1 MIVALIAISGCG
13 SSTPSAD
20 TGSGATTSSTSVVG
34 PIPTMTEFATRMQTF
49 CADATDELVAAA
61 ERLVPPTELA
71 ARWPGIIAGL
81 VANADHERAMMVA
94 LRAGTP
100 EPERPSGLDDFR
112 HLGLGGTCDDW
123 LEMN

>member
-1 MIVALIAISGCG
+1 
-13 SSTPSAD
+13 
-20 TGSGATTSSTSVVG
+20 
-34 PIPTMTEFATRMQTF
+34 MTEFATRMQTF
-49 CADATDELVAAA
+49 CADIGERAYQRFKLVFPEGAAITTERRIEEARLRADATDELVAAA

-71 ARWPGIIAGL
+71 TRWPGIIAGL